1 MKITF
6 IVESYYPKMSG
17 VPNVVKYLAEGLAKN
32 PKNIVSVITRLIDE
46 TKKKEIYNNVNIF
59 RFKVERNIFRIYTN
73 DCEEYI
79 KFIESRNDD
88 ITIIECCQ
96 AITTDILLPII
107 QNIKGK
113 VILHA
118 HGFSGLTLPLF
129 RNNGNIK
136 NTIGNTYN
144 FIFWNLYYKFHLPKY
159 INDFDATISLCEN
172 DSSIKYLKKHFK
184 NKMYILG
191 NAADNM
197 FFSKNICNLEKYID
211 IKNKY
216 FLSVSNYL
224 SVKNQMGIL
233 KEYYLS
239 DSSKKIDMIFI
250 GSSKTDY
257 YYKLLNYNKK
267 LEKKYG
273 KRKVYFLTN
282 IKREEIPGIMK
293 DSFLYLVG
301 STYEEY
307 SISIIETMSQGIP
320 FVSTDVGNAKLLPG
334 GITISKIKEMH
345 LIIDNLVKDK
355 KLYNELSIKGINFS
369 SENCQINQA
378 VGNLERYINE
388 IVKGNINED

>member
-79 KFIESRNDD
+79 KFIESRNND

-211 IKNKY
+211 RKNKY

-273 KRKVYFLTN
+273 K
-282 IKREEIPGIMK
+282 
-293 DSFLYLVG
+293 
-301 STYEEY
+301 
-307 SISIIETMSQGIP
+307 
-320 FVSTDVGNAKLLPG
+320 
-334 GITISKIKEMH
+334 
-345 LIIDNLVKDK
+345 
-355 KLYNELSIKGINFS
+355 
-369 SENCQINQA
+369 
-378 VGNLERYINE
+378 
-388 IVKGNINED
+388 

>member
-6 IVESYYPKMSG
+6 IVESYYPIMSG

-32 PKNIVSVITRLIDE
+32 SKNIVSVITRLIDGTE
-46 TKKKEIYNNVNIF
+46 KKEIYNNVNIF

-73 DCEEYI
+73 DCDEYI

-96 AITTDILLPII
+96 AITTDILLPKIK
-107 QNIKGK
+107 NIKGK

-129 RNNGNIK
+129 INNGNIK

-144 FIFWNLYYKFHLPKY
+144 YIFWNLYYKFHLPKY
-159 INDFDATISLCEN
+159 INNFDATISLCEN
-172 DSSIKYLKKHFK
+172 DSSIKYLKKHFN

-197 FFSKNICNLEKYID
+197 FFTKNICNLEKYID
-211 IKNKY
+211 RKSNY

-239 DSSKKIDMIFI
+239 DSSKKFDMIFI

-257 YYKLLNYNKK
+257 YFKLLKYNKK

-282 IKREEIPGIMK
+282 IKREDIPGIMK
-293 DSFLYLVG
+293 DSSLYLVG

-320 FVSTDVGNAKLLPG
+320 FVSTDVGNAKVLPG
-334 GITISKIKEMH
+334 GITINKIKEMH
-345 LIIDNLVKDK
+345 LIIDKLVEDK
-355 KLYNELSIKGINFS
+355 KLYNELSTKGIKFS
-369 SENCQINQA
+369 SQNCQINQI
-378 VGNLERYINE
+378 VGSLERYINE
-388 IVKGNINED
+388 LVKGNIDED